1 MTQTIVEFENPIE
14 ELEKRI
20 KELKVMSEQRNLDL
34 TNEIE
39 SLRREKDNLIRK
51 LFSNLSAWQKVQI
64 ARHPTRPKLRYYME
78 HVFDEF
84 IELSG
89 DRVFRDDPSILCGF
103 CKIENSKMM
112 VVGTNKGNDIDER
125 VKCNFGCP
133 HPEAYRKAMHKFY
146 LAERFSLPIVTFIDT
161 PGAFPGIEAEQ
172 RNQSQAIAEN
182 IALMSR
188 LKVPIISI
196 LTGEGGSGGALA
208 IGVCDK
214 LYILEYAYYSVISP
228 EGCAAILW
236 KDAAKAPQAA
246 EALNITSHKLKEM
259 NIADEIIQEPL
270 GGAHRNPV
278 EIAASIREWIKMGL
292 FELSRYSVEELVE
305 NRYQRFRNMG
315 EYEIESGT
323 PKPITDSDKS
333 EEEEVLEEADV
344 QQQTVE

>member
-1 MTQTIVEFENPIE
+1 MAQTIVEFENPIE

-34 TNEIE
+34 SNEID

-51 LFSNLSAWQKVQI
+51 LFSNLSAWQKIQI
-64 ARHPTRPKLRYYME
+64 ARHPNRPKLRFYLK
-78 HVFDEF
+78 HVFDEY

-89 DRVFRDDPSILCGF
+89 DRVFSDDPSVLCGF
-103 CKIENSKMM
+103 CKIEDTKMM
-112 VVGTNKGNDIDER
+112 VVGTNKGDDIDER

-133 HPEAYRKAMHKFY
+133 HPEAYRKAMHKFR

-188 LKVPIISI
+188 LTVPVISI

-236 KDAAKAPQAA
+236 KDAAKAPEAA
-246 EALNITSHKLKEM
+246 EALSITSHKLKEM
-259 NIADEIIQEPL
+259 NIADDIIQEPL
-270 GGAHRNPV
+270 GGAHRNPI
-278 EIAASIREWIKMGL
+278 EAAVSIREWIKMGL
-292 FELSRYSVEELVE
+292 LELSRFSAHELTE
-305 NRYQRFRNMG
+305 NRYKRFRRMG
-315 EYEIESGT
+315 EYTVG
-323 PKPITDSDKS
+323 
-333 EEEEVLEEADV
+333 
-344 QQQTVE
+344 TVEPESPSEPDESQAHKEPQETEFQPQAVD